1 LFKLRRITHI
11 IFFLCSCLLVAG
23 SPLSANESFANIT
36 TIDLAT
42 HIDGEPTGNNY
53 HFLIDDSQVLSI
65 DDVSQAT
72 GEWQTPEE
80 GVTNRGFSVLVSW
93 MRFSLKNPSTDSFD
107 AILEYVDPAAES
119 IDIYH
124 RPLDS
129 KGDFIH
135 HNFTYNKP
143 ASERPVAFY
152 RPSFPIQLTA
162 QSQSEVYV
170 RIFAGDDFPMHSF
183 TAMKV
188 WEKNSFN
195 HNAQKELSFMIILL
209 CTEIIMGIATL
220 VLFVLTRDKVFL
232 FYTLFVF
239 SAASLFASF
248 SGLWG
253 YFISPERYELWM
265 VVFQISICQ
274 IAALLFIRKFLNTQE
289 HLPLVDKIILLVI
302 GIDLLGVILNLL
314 GQPYLSRIIIDFTAI
329 GYFFLVP
336 VGLLSQRK
344 GVPQATLF
352 TASWI
357 IFIIG
362 MALASLRLRGYIED
376 SFLAQ
381 WAIYI
386 LLATVM
392 VLYVQLLQKEKA
404 IADARY
410 RLNLENTADELSL
423 KVSQQTHQLR
433 AAKEKAEYEARIDVL
448 TGLTNRRAFVE
459 NTTQAIARAKR
470 NQHTHLYLMLIDI
483 DFFKQVNDTYGHIAG
498 DFVLTWVAKIT
509 NNVLRE
515 TDIVSRI
522 GGEEFAVLMETEQ
535 QNVHIE
541 IAERLRTELE
551 NSVIPFEKHKI
562 QITISLGL
570 SKYNSPDTLDEF
582 MQKTDKAL
590 YEAKDRGR
598 NCVVI
603 HA

>member
-119 IDIYH
+119 IDIY
-124 RPLDS
+124 

-209 CTEIIMGIATL
+209 CT
-220 VLFVLTRDKVFL
+220 KVFL

-289 HLPLVDKIILLVI
+289 HLPIVDKIILLVI

-329 GYFFLVP
+329 GYFFLV
-336 VGLLSQRK
+336 
-344 GVPQATLF
+344 TC
-352 TASWI
+352 
-357 IFIIG
+357 
-362 MALASLRLRGYIED
+362 
-376 SFLAQ
+376 
-381 WAIYI
+381 
-386 LLATVM
+386 
-392 VLYVQLLQKEKA
+392 
-404 IADARY
+404 IA
-410 RLNLENTADELSL
+410 
-423 KVSQQTHQLR
+423 
-433 AAKEKAEYEARIDVL
+433 
-448 TGLTNRRAFVE
+448 
-459 NTTQAIARAKR
+459 
-470 NQHTHLYLMLIDI
+470 
-483 DFFKQVNDTYGHIAG
+483 
-498 DFVLTWVAKIT
+498 
-509 NNVLRE
+509 
-515 TDIVSRI
+515 
-522 GGEEFAVLMETEQ
+522 
-535 QNVHIE
+535 
-541 IAERLRTELE
+541 
-551 NSVIPFEKHKI
+551 
-562 QITISLGL
+562 
-570 SKYNSPDTLDEF
+570 
-582 MQKTDKAL
+582 
-590 YEAKDRGR
+590 
-598 NCVVI
+598 
-603 HA
+603 